1 MDLQFITHFLSGF
14 LMIVV
19 PVGLAILLT
28 RLWKLSWRFWLVGA
42 AVFILSQVGHIPFN
56 NVMTILLNK
65 TALAAWPKNA
75 QTVFNLIFLGLSAG
89 LFEEFS
95 RYAMFR
101 WWLKDGHSSRKA
113 VLAGAG
119 HGGAEA
125 ILVGCLALAAFFQ
138 LSAYRN
144 IDLTGIIPPAQLDL
158 ARRQVAE
165 YWSSPLLM
173 NFLPLLERVL
183 TIPVQISL
191 SMIVLQAFVRKQF
204 YWVGLAVFYHALINS
219 AALFVYISYG
229 AISSEIVLGIITLAS
244 LAIIIGLWRPEPTL
258 SLPDV
263 TPVFPAIDVEPQ
275 QKSIEVTSENL
286 ENTRFQ

>member
-1 MDLQFITHFLSGF
+1 
-14 LMIVV
+14 
-19 PVGLAILLT
+19 
-28 RLWKLSWRFWLVGA
+28 
-42 AVFILSQVGHIPFN
+42 
-56 NVMTILLNK
+56 
-65 TALAAWPKNA
+65 
-75 QTVFNLIFLGLSAG
+75 

-125 ILVGCLALAAFFQ
+125 ILVGCLALISFFQ
-138 LSAYRN
+138 LSAYRD
-144 IDLTGIIPPAQLDL
+144 IDLAGIIPPAQLDL

-165 YWSSPLLM
+165 YWSSPLLI

-191 SMIVLQAFVRKQF
+191 SMIVFQAFVRKQF
-204 YWVGLAVFYHALINS
+204 YWVGLAVFYHAMVN
-219 AALFVYISYG
+219 AAAVFIYISYG
-229 AISSEIVLGIITLAS
+229 AIPSEVVLGLFTVAS
-244 LAIIIGLWRPEPTL
+244 LAIIIGLWREEPPL
-258 SLPDV
+258 YLPALAPVYPVEDV
-263 TPVFPAIDVEPQ
+263 KPQ
-275 QKSIEVTSENL
+275 QKSIDVTSENL